1 MDFLSRQEIST
12 KQLRLREESA
22 RKLLEIRSRAETPTI
37 KNVKENLFLKYDV

>member
-12 KQLRLREESA
+12 KQLRQIEESA
-22 RKLLEIRSRAETPTI
+22 RKLLEIRSRAETPPI